1 MPKVNFFL
9 KEPKSKSETL
19 VYLFFSYN
27 NKRLKYSTGEK
38 IDPDYWNFEDQRAKE
53 TKKFPEYP
61 EFNAR
66 LSSIRTKANTAYRKI
81 LNDGLVPTN
90 ALIKNEL
97 DKTIRYGEG
106 GKEYDL
112 FSFISKYIEECK
124 PIKANGTIK
133 AYNTTLTKLK
143 DYRTLIR
150 KDFSFEDIDLEFY
163 NSFVSYLTSENYSQ
177 NTIGKHIKVLKT
189 FLNEAT
195 DRGINKTIEYKKR
208 RFKRPIE
215 EPDKIYLSVDELEK
229 IYNLDIKNDKQL
241 ESIRDLFIIAC
252 FTGLRFS
259 DFSELKKENIIDGNK
274 IRIRTNKTNELV
286 IIPLH
291 KYVRGIIAKYNNEIP
306 QALSNP
312 KMNLNLKHLG
322 GLAKIDNIVEVSIT
336 KGGKLVK
343 NSVKKSS
350 LICTHTAR
358 RSFATNLY
366 LAGIPSITIMKITG
380 HQTEKSFLRYI
391 RISQEENANKLLNHP
406 FFN

>member
-1 MPKVNFFL
+1 MAEVNFFL
-9 KEPKSKSETL
+9 KEPKKVKGESL
-19 VYLFFSYN
+19 IYLFLSYN

-38 IDPDYWNFEDQRAKE
+38 INPDYWNFENQRAKE
-53 TKKFPEYP
+53 TKKFQEYP

-66 LSSIRTKANTAYRKI
+66 LKSLESKANTAYRKI
-81 LNDGLVPTN
+81 LNDGLEPTN
-90 ALIKNEL
+90 ELIKKEL
-97 DKTIRYGEG
+97 DKTIRFAESQ
-106 GKEYDL
+106 KTDL
-112 FSFISKYIEECK
+112 FSFIDKYIEES
-124 PIKANGTIK
+124 KALKAKGTIK

-143 DYRTLIR
+143 DYRTLI
-150 KDFSFEDIDLEFY
+150 KKNFSFEDIDLEFY
-163 NSFVSYLTSENYSQ
+163 NSFVSYLTELNYSQ

-195 DRGINKTIEYKKR
+195 DRGINKTIEFKKR
-208 RFKRPIE
+208 KFKRPVE
-215 EPDKIYLSVDELEK
+215 EPDKIYLNIEELEV
-229 IYNLDIKNDKQL
+229 IYRLDLMNDKQL
-241 ESIRDLFIIAC
+241 ERIRDLFIIAC

-259 DFSELKKENIIDGNK
+259 DFSELKRENIIEGNK
-274 IRIRTNKTNELV
+274 IKIRTNKTDELV
-286 IIPLH
+286 MIPLH
-291 KYVRGIIAKYNNEIP
+291 KLVREILSKYSNEIP
-306 QALSNP
+306 KALSNA

-322 GLAKIDNIVEVSIT
+322 VLAKINDMVEVSIT

-391 RISQEENANKLLNHP
+391 RISQEENANKLLDHP

>member
-1 MPKVNFFL
+1 MAEVNFFL
-9 KEPKSKSETL
+9 KKPKSEDETL
-19 VYLFFSYN
+19 IYLFLSYN

-38 IDPDYWNFEDQRAKE
+38 IDPDYWDFENQKVKG
-53 TKKFPEYP
+53 TKKFPEFP
-61 EFNAR
+61 EFNSR
-66 LSSIRTKANTAYRKI
+66 LNSIRSKANDAYRKV
-81 LNDGLVPTN
+81 LNDGFEPTN
-90 ALIKNEL
+90 RLIKNEL
-97 DKTIRYGEG
+97 DKTVRFAESE
-106 GKEYDL
+106 KEYDL
-112 FSFISKYIEECK
+112 FSFISKFIEENK
-124 PIKANGTIK
+124 TLKAKGTIK

-143 DYRTLIR
+143 DFRTSIG
-150 KDFSFEDIDLEFY
+150 KNFSFEDIDLEFY
-163 NSFVSYLTSENYSQ
+163 NSFVSYLTEADYSQ
-177 NTIGKHIKVLKT
+177 NTIGKHIKILKT

-208 RFKRPIE
+208 KFKRPVE
-215 EPDKIYLSVDELEK
+215 EPDKIYLNIDELERL
-229 IYNLDIKNDKQL
+229 YNLDLRNDKQL

-259 DFSELKKENIIDGNK
+259 DFSELKKENLIDGNK
-274 IRIRTNKTNELV
+274 IKIRTNKTDELV

-291 KYVRGIIAKYNNEIP
+291 KYVRDIISRYNNEIP
-306 QALSNP
+306 KALSNP

-322 GLAKIDNIVEVSIT
+322 TLAKISDMVETSIT

-343 NSVKKSS
+343 NTVKKSS

-391 RISQEENANKLLNHP
+391 RISQEENANKLLDHP

>member
-1 MPKVNFFL
+1 MAEANFFL
-9 KEPKSKSETL
+9 KNPKIKDETL

-38 IDPDYWNFEDQRAKE
+38 IHTDYWDSENQKAKG

-61 EFNAR
+61 EFNNR
-66 LSSIRTKANTAYRKI
+66 LLSIRSAAFSAYRKI
-81 LNDGLVPTN
+81 LNDGLEPTN
-90 ALIKNEL
+90 ELIRKEL
-97 DKTIRYGEG
+97 DKTIRFANTGRV
-106 GKEYDL
+106 DL
-112 FSFISKYIEECK
+112 FTFIEKYIEECK
-124 PIKANGTIK
+124 SLKAKGTIK
-133 AYNTTLTKLK
+133 AYNTTLKRLK
-143 DYRTLIR
+143 EYCNHI
-150 KDFSFEDIDLEFY
+150 KKNISFEDIDLEFY
-163 NSFVSYLTSENYSQ
+163 NSFVSFITEKDYSQ
-177 NTIGKHIKVLKT
+177 NTIGKHIKILKT

-195 DRGINKTIEYKKR
+195 DRGINKTIEFKKR
-208 RFKRPIE
+208 KFKRPVE
-215 EPDKIYLSVDELEK
+215 EPDKIYLSVEELER
-229 IYNLDIKNDKQL
+229 IYNLDLRNDKQL
-241 ESIRDLFIIAC
+241 EGIRDLFIIAC

-259 DFSELKKENIIDGNK
+259 DFSELKPENIIDGNK

-291 KYVRGIIAKYNNEIP
+291 KFVREIIAKYNNYIP

-322 GLAKIDNIVEVSIT
+322 VLAKITEPVETSIT

-343 NSVKKSS
+343 KTVNKYK
-350 LICTHTAR
+350 LIGTHTAR

-391 RISQEENANKLLNHP
+391 RISQEENANKLLDHP
-406 FFN
+406 FFQ